1 MDKKYEKIFHHAPI
15 GIWEE
20 DWTQFLE
27 KLLSIKN
34 NPLIIKIEDYLED
47 NPNIVLDL
55 LGSIKIT
62 NINDQA
68 LKIYESASKE
78 EIQKNFIKTFN
89 SERINFFKK
98 RILSYLNG
106 EDHIMYETKITTL
119 KGNICNAL
127 INIEF
132 PLNNE
137 SNAVIAMID
146 ITNTIKNYNNY
157 IGIKNKLNQYFQDS
171 VIGLLIIDE
180 TGNIL
185 HFNKSLK
192 NMIKFNQDEI
202 LNININD
209 IIVNKSIFYENLSL
223 LLSNKEAS
231 TQFDIKLIDKNNKE
245 IWTSIG
251 ITTVNENDSQ
261 KKQFMLQ
268 IVNIN
273 DKKETQFTLEENV
286 YKYQQLLDSTNTIYL
301 ILDNNGFIKDYSKT
315 FLYAFNINPNSKD
328 YYQSIHEEHFR
339 SFVCSNTVMTYDLAF
354 KKIMA
359 GQTVTNTEI
368 CILNNNITKWFN
380 MNASMLRNG
389 EIKIFI
395 LLTDMTEKKTNQI
408 KININNEKRKDK
420 LKSHIKN
427 FRHTIQE
434 EYGVN

>member
-251 ITTVNENDSQ
+251 ITTVNENDSP

-354 KKIMA
+354 KK
-359 GQTVTNTEI
+359 
-368 CILNNNITKWFN
+368 
-380 MNASMLRNG
+380 
-389 EIKIFI
+389 
-395 LLTDMTEKKTNQI
+395 
-408 KININNEKRKDK
+408 
-420 LKSHIKN
+420 
-427 FRHTIQE
+427 
-434 EYGVN
+434 